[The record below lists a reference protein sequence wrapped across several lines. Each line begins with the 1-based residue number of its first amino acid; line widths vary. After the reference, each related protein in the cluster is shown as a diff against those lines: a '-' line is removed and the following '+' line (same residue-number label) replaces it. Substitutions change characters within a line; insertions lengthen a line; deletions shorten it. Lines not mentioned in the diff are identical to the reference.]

1 MRKEIIKIKYFII
14 ALLFAW
20 CLYSFALVVNAQTVT
35 KNYAGMQ
42 LTCTL
47 TYSNHKGTGSTSGA
61 LVSQGRNRV
70 VVYARDATGQAV
82 ALATKNAYAT
92 KATATTKKKAS
103 AVYANSYHSV
113 VDDLGN
119 MIASPI
125 EQIVLTQY

>member
-1 MRKEIIKIKYFII
+1 MFII
-14 ALLFAW
+14 
-20 CLYSFALVVNAQTVT
+20 LVGYELGEE
-35 KNYAGMQ
+35 NYG
-42 LTCTL
+42 
-47 TYSNHKGTGSTSGA
+47 
-61 LVSQGRNRV
+61 RV

-125 EQIVLTQY
+125 EQIVLTQP